1 MHHRADI
8 NEFLSAFSG
17 TLTTSC
23 IQNSNAMNDV
33 LYLFRSLVLVSV
45 KYSLLR

>member
-1 MHHRADI
+1 MHHKADR

-23 IQNSNAMNDV
+23 IKKNSNVMNDV
-33 LYLFRSLVLVSV
+33 LMNE
-45 KYSLLR
+45 K